1 MKIKALGMIEVLGYL
16 GAIEA
21 ADCALKSANVELLG
35 VEKIGA
41 GIVTVMITGDVAS
54 INSAVEAGT
63 AAAEKLGSLRASSII
78 ARLHEDTAN
87 LLQKKNIKHQEELE
101 EEKDLQLIHT
111 EEPEEKPE
119 EELKVIKSEVLDKRK
134 QLAVMK
140 VEQLRR
146 MARSM
151 KVKTLTKEEI
161 KFAKKEKLIEE
172 IIRYSKEEEK

>member
-1 MKIKALGMIEVLGYL
+1 MIEVLGYL

-41 GIVTVMITGDVAS
+41 GIVTVMMTGDVSS
-54 INSAVEAGT
+54 INSAVEAGA

-87 LLQKKNIKHQEELE
+87 LLQKKDIKHQEELE
-101 EEKDLQLIHT
+101 EEKDLQLIHA
-111 EEPEEKPE
+111 EEPEED
-119 EELKVIKSEVLDKRK
+119 LKVIKSEVLEKRK